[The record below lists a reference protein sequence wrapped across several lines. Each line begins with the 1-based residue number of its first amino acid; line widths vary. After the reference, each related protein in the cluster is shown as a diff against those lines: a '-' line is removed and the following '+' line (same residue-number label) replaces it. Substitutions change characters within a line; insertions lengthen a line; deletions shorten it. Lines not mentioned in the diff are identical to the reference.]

1 MPPTQRTLR
10 FTARIIVEIEESS
23 HLAQMLRDS
32 LTQAVRAA
40 ASVLPAPAPSPPF
53 PSVREP
59 VPIKPVPASPE
70 AERENHLLDTKQVAK
85 LLGIC
90 ERTLWSYWNSGR
102 ILKPIKIGSSV
113 RWSALELRQWIEAGC
128 PTYEEWVK
136 MKEPNSAVVP

>member
-1 MPPTQRTLR
+1 MPPTQHTLR

-23 HLAQMLRDS
+23 HLAQVLRDS
-32 LTQAVRAA
+32 LGQAIRAA
-40 ASVLPAPAPSPPF
+40 VPAPPASGPSPLPHS
-53 PSVREP
+53 PLPIREAVQITP
-59 VPIKPVPASPE
+59 VAVSSE
-70 AERENHLLDTKQVAK
+70 AARENHLLDTKQVAK

-113 RWSALELRQWIEAGC
+113 RWSALELRQWIEAAC

-136 MKEPNSAVVP
+136 MK